1 MADSKF
7 GRNCKVTI
15 GVGVTEQ
22 VLGMGTWEIGGMSAA
37 VVNASAFGDSW
48 EESELGIFSGGTI
61 SFSGLYKKDDVTGQN
76 VVRNAFYKRTDIT
89 DMRFYVDTVSYYRP
103 NDFTT
108 VGLHGVSTGSPV
120 GYINITTAPTISADH
135 GDFLKI
141 SFSGIYHTGPM
152 CLK

>member
-1 MADSKF
+1 MAASKI
-7 GRNCKVTI
+7 GRNCKVTMVI
-15 GVGVTEQ
+15 GGAAS

-76 VVRNAFYKRTDIT
+76 AVRNAFYLRTNLTDI
-89 DMRFYVDTVSYYRP
+89 RFYVDSVSYYRP
-103 NDFTT
+103 NDSTA
-108 VGLHGVSTGSPV
+108 VGLNGVSTGSPI
-120 GYINITTAPTISADH
+120 GYVNITTAPTISADQ

-152 CLK
+152 VLK

>member
-1 MADSKF
+1 MAASKI
-7 GRNCKVTI
+7 GRNCKVTMVI
-15 GVGVTEQ
+15 GGASS

-76 VVRNAFYKRTDIT
+76 AVRNAFYLRTNLTDI
-89 DMRFYVDTVSYYRP
+89 RFYVDSVSYYRP
-103 NDFTT
+103 NDSTA
-108 VGLHGVSTGSPV
+108 VGLNGVSTGSPI
-120 GYINITTAPTISADH
+120 GYVNITTAPTISADQ

-152 CLK
+152 VLK